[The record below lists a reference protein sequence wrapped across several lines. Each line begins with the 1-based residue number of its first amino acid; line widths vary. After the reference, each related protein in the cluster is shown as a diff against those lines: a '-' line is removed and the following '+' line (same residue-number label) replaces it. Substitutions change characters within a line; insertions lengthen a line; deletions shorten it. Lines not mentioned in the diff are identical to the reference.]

1 MEQHQVIVVGAGPSG
16 AACARALHKAGLD
29 VLIIEKEKLPRH
41 KICSGVLFGQTQ
53 VLLEKYFGGLPPQ
66 DVYCI
71 PKEISAAHILE
82 WNSEKGFFPYVW
94 ETAKAG
100 QEFPQTYLNI
110 WRSKFDRWL
119 VEQSGAELRQNCSAR
134 SMAHDGASIHLT
146 VFQKGPKTIEPG
158 AKKDPQL
165 DLACEYLVGADGC
178 GSTVR
183 GLIDEQWRG
192 AAGDVVIY
200 QEYCGFKSMGSL
212 RKGYWYVFF
221 EPSVG
226 DILCCAHRKDDLLT
240 LCVGGLRGRDI
251 RAGMATFK
259 QFLADNFQ
267 IAVGEVDRVE
277 GCMIRQLP
285 PNLGAGRVLL
295 TGEAAGFIYLNGEG
309 ISAAIDSGYRAGLAI
324 AQAIKSGGDAQE
336 LYRNKTEDMM
346 AHMDLCL
353 KNMHFLV
360 GQ

>member
-94 ETAKAG
+94 ETGKDG

-110 WRSKFDRWL
+110 WRSNFDRWL

-192 AAGDVVIY
+192 TAGDVVIY

-226 DILCCAHRKDDLLT
+226 DILCCVHRKDELLT

-267 IAVGEVDRVE
+267 IAFGEVDRVE

-295 TGEAAGFIYLNGEG
+295 TGEAAGFVYLNGEG

-324 AQAIKSGGDAQE
+324 AQAIKSGGDAQN
-336 LYRNKTEDMM
+336 LYRSSTEDMM

-353 KNMHFLV
+353 KNMRFLV